1 MARDGSQAGVAE
13 LRDYL
18 LFCVVFNPL
27 TPLCTAI
34 SAEVGKRKRGLG
46 AARFAASLLTVPRCW
61 CATGE
66 REACRPCA
74 ALIYLSAI
82 AQAVIHH
89 VSASAWPLYG
99 PRFSFLLLAF
109 LIHCFSRER
118 LTPNPL
124 MSPG

>member
-13 LRDYL
+13 LQDYL

-46 AARFAASLLTVPRCW
+46 AARFAASLLTVRRCW

-74 ALIYLSAI
+74 AHLF
-82 AQAVIHH
+82 VCNR
-89 VSASAWPLYG
+89 ASRNSSRLGLGAAPLWS
-99 PRFSFLLLAF
+99 PLLFPFARLFNSLFLKGE
-109 LIHCFSRER
+109 I
-118 LTPNPL
+118 NP
-124 MSPG
+124 